1 MTMTVFGYLI
11 LFTADFFTIFFL
23 RFLLSF
29 GWRRY
34 IKQTRQRFI
43 IFPNTSKFVK
53 KYSAARRISN
63 SVLVFF
69 FWSAVKHGLS
79 CLMYYFQIDEQMNI
93 KK

>member
-69 FWSAVKHGLS
+69 FLKCGQTWSFVFDVL
-79 CLMYYFQIDEQMNI
+79 FPDR
-93 KK
+93 